1 MLSTKIRGPLVTLPY
16 DPAMQTATNPAVA
29 TTTEPIKN
37 NILEAIGNTPLVKLN
52 KVVEPGSATVYAK
65 CEFMN
70 PAGSIKDRMASYIIA
85 KAEEEGLLKAGG
97 TIVENTSGNTGM
109 GAAMTAA
116 VKGYK
121 AVFTMPDKMSQE
133 KIDGLRAFGATVIIT
148 PTDVPGDSPDHYV
161 NVAKRIASETPN
173 SFYMDQYHS
182 QWNIEAHEHMTGR
195 ELYEQTDGG
204 DVDAI
209 VVGTGTGGTASGI
222 GRYFKKMNARTQII
236 GVDPLGSVHY
246 HYFKTGT
253 LPTPYV
259 YKVEG
264 LGEDI
269 KCEAFDPKA
278 VDEMFQVNDYE
289 CFTMARRLTREEG
302 LFCGGSSGGMVHI
315 ACQVAKQMGEG
326 KKVIAIC
333 PDSGTRYVTKYLS
346 DEWMKMHGF
355 LEPEKGLGL
364 IEDLIDASRPVVTL
378 TQDNT
383 VGAAIEALRGN
394 GISQVLVVDAS
405 GKPTGIVHEVDLLR
419 ALHAGSLS
427 PDAKASEIANPVGG
441 LLHPKARVE
450 ELYGIFETDHV
461 AIVIDGSS
469 VKGVV
474 SKIDLIEHLA
484 KINATK

>member
-1 MLSTKIRGPLVTLPY
+1 
-16 DPAMQTATNPAVA
+16 MQTASQTDTPFTANPS
-29 TTTEPIKN
+29 PIKHD
-37 NILEAIGNTPLVKLN
+37 ILEAIGNTPLVELH
-52 KVVEPGSATVYAK
+52 KVTEPGSATVYAK

-70 PAGSIKDRMASYIIA
+70 PAGSIKDRMAYYIIS
-85 KAEEEGLLKAGG
+85 KAEQEGLLKPGG

-121 AVFTMPDKMSQE
+121 SVFTMPDKMSQE
-133 KIDGLRAFGATVIIT
+133 KIDGLRAFGAQVIIT

-161 NVAKRIASETPN
+161 NVAKKVAEDTPN

-182 QWNIEAHEHMTGR
+182 QWNIEAHELMTGR
-195 ELYEQTDGG
+195 EIYEQTGG

-209 VVGTGTGGTASGI
+209 VIGTGTGGTVSGV
-222 GRYFKKMNARTQII
+222 GRYFKKMGSKCKII

-246 HYFKTGT
+246 HYFKTGMM
-253 LPTPYV
+253 PTPYV

-269 KCEAFDPKA
+269 LCEAFDTSV
-278 VDEMFQVNDYE
+278 VDEMYQVNDYE

-302 LFCGGSSGGMVHI
+302 IFCGGSSGGMVHI
-315 ACQVAKQMGEG
+315 ACQIAKEMGAG

-355 LEPEKGLGL
+355 LEPVKGLGL
-364 IEDLIDASRPVVTL
+364 VEELISADQNVVTVSEN
-378 TQDNT
+378 DT
-383 VGAAIEALRGN
+383 VESVISALRTN
-394 GISQVLVVDAS
+394 GVSQVPVINAT
-405 GKPTGIVHEVDLLR
+405 GKPTGIVHEVDILR
-419 ALHAGSLS
+419 GLQDGSAAADTKVGTMAHS
-427 PDAKASEIANPVGG
+427 IGG

-461 AIVIDGSS
+461 AIVIDGSTI
-469 VKGVV
+469 VGVV

-484 KINATK
+484 NLNA

>member
-1 MLSTKIRGPLVTLPY
+1 
-16 DPAMQTATNPAVA
+16 MQTTATLDPKTNTA
-29 TTTEPIKN
+29 PITN
-37 NILEAIGNTPLVKLN
+37 DILESIGNTPLVKLN

-65 CEFMN
+65 CEFLN

-85 KAEEEGLLKAGG
+85 KAEEEGLLKPGG

-133 KIDGLRAFGATVIIT
+133 KIDGLRAFGAQVIIT

-161 NVAKRIASETPN
+161 NVAKRMAAETPN

-182 QWNIEAHEHMTGR
+182 QWNIEAHEVLTGK

-204 DVDAI
+204 NVDAI

-222 GRYFKKMNARTQII
+222 GRYFKKMGAKTKIV

-269 KCEAFDPKA
+269 KCEAFDPSV
-278 VDEMFQVNDYE
+278 VDEMYQVNDYE

-315 ACQVAKQMGEG
+315 ACKVAKELGEG
-326 KKVIAIC
+326 KTVIVIC

-364 IEDLIDASRPVVTL
+364 IEDLINPATSVVTISES
-378 TQDNT
+378 DP
-383 VGAAIEALRGN
+383 VSAAVHALRDN
-394 GISQVLVVDAS
+394 GISQIPVVNAE
-405 GKPTGIVHEVDLLR
+405 GKPVGIIHEVDVLR
-419 ALHAGSLS
+419 GLHSNS
-427 PDAKASEIANPVGG
+427 IAMSTPSSDIMNPIGG

-461 AIVIDGSS
+461 AIVIDGSDI
-469 VKGVV
+469 KGVI
-474 SKIDLIEHLA
+474 SKIDMIEHLA
-484 KINATK
+484 KINQSS

>member
-1 MLSTKIRGPLVTLPY
+1 
-16 DPAMQTATNPAVA
+16 MQTTATL
-29 TTTEPIKN
+29 EPKTKSAPIAN
-37 NILEAIGNTPLVKLN
+37 NILESIGNTPLVKLN

-70 PAGSIKDRMASYIIA
+70 PAGSIKDRMASFIIA
-85 KAEEEGLLKAGG
+85 KAEEEGLLKPGG

-133 KIDGLRAFGATVIIT
+133 KIDGLRAFGAQVIIT

-161 NVAKRIASETPN
+161 NVAKRVASETPN

-182 QWNIEAHEHMTGR
+182 QWNIEAHEVLTGK

-204 DVDAI
+204 KVDAI

-222 GRYFKKMNARTQII
+222 GRYFKKMGAKTQII

-269 KCEAFDPKA
+269 KCEAFDPSV
-278 VDEMFQVNDYE
+278 VDEMYQVNDYE

-315 ACQVAKQMGEG
+315 ACQVAKQLGEG
-326 KKVIAIC
+326 KTVIAVC

-364 IEDLIDASRPVVTL
+364 IEDLINPDASVVTISES
-378 TQDNT
+378 DS
-383 VGAAIEALRGN
+383 VSAAVNSLRDN
-394 GISQVLVVDAS
+394 GISQVPVVNMD
-405 GKPTGIVHEVDLLR
+405 GKPVGIIHEVDVLR
-419 ALHAGSLS
+419 GLHSNSIAMNT
-427 PDAKASEIANPVGG
+427 PAKEIMNAIGG

-461 AIVIDGSS
+461 AIVIDGSDI
-469 VKGVV
+469 KGVI
-474 SKIDLIEHLA
+474 SKIDMIEHLA
-484 KINATK
+484 KKNQSN

>member
-1 MLSTKIRGPLVTLPY
+1 M
-16 DPAMQTATNPAVA
+16 NPS
-29 TTTEPIKN
+29 PIKG
-37 NILEAIGNTPLVKLN
+37 NILEAIGNTPLVELH

-70 PAGSIKDRMASYIIA
+70 PAGSIKDRMAYFIIA
-85 KAEEEGLLKAGG
+85 KAEQEGLLKPGG
-97 TIVENTSGNTGM
+97 TIVENTSGNTGL

-121 AVFTMPDKMSQE
+121 SVFTMPDKMSQE
-133 KIDGLRAFGATVIIT
+133 KIDALRAFGAQVIIT

-161 NVAKRIASETPN
+161 NVAKKVAEDTPN

-182 QWNIEAHEHMTGR
+182 QWNIEAHELMTGR
-195 ELYEQTDGG
+195 EIYEQTGG

-209 VVGTGTGGTASGI
+209 VVGTGTGGTVSGI
-222 GRYFKKMNARTQII
+222 GRYFKKMGSKCKII

-246 HYFKTGT
+246 HLFKTGT
-253 LPTPYV
+253 MPTPYV

-269 KCEAFDPKA
+269 KCEAFDPSV
-278 VDEMFQVNDYE
+278 VDEMYQVNDYE
-289 CFTMARRLTREEG
+289 CFSMARRLVREEG
-302 LFCGGSSGGMVHI
+302 LFCGGSSGAMVHI
-315 ACQVAKQMGEG
+315 ACQIAKDMGPG

-355 LEPEKGLGL
+355 LEPVKGLGL
-364 IEDLIDASRPVVTL
+364 VEDLIGSDQTVVTVSEN
-378 TQDNT
+378 DS
-383 VGAAIEALRGN
+383 VDAVISALRSN
-394 GISQVLVVDAS
+394 GISQMPVVDGS
-405 GKPTGIVHEVDLLR
+405 GKPTGIIHEVDILR
-419 ALHAGSLS
+419 GLQDGS
-427 PDAKASEIANPVGG
+427 ASSETKIGSIAHEIGG
-441 LLHPKARVE
+441 LLNPKARVE

-461 AIVIDGSS
+461 AMVIDGNTI
-469 VKGVV
+469 VGVV

-484 KINATK
+484 KHNA

>member
-1 MLSTKIRGPLVTLPY
+1 
-16 DPAMQTATNPAVA
+16 MQTATNSAA
-29 TTTEPIKN
+29 TAKISPIKH
-37 NILEAIGNTPLVKLN
+37 NILEAIGNTPLVELH

-70 PAGSIKDRMASYIIA
+70 PAGSIKDRMAYYIIS
-85 KAEEEGLLKAGG
+85 KAEEEGLLKPGG

-133 KIDGLRAFGATVIIT
+133 KIDGLRAYGAQVIIT

-161 NVAKRIASETPN
+161 NVAKRVASETPN

-182 QWNIEAHEHMTGR
+182 QWNIEAHELSTGR
-195 ELYEQTDGG
+195 ELYEQTGG

-209 VVGTGTGGTASGI
+209 VIGTGTGGTASGI
-222 GRYFKKMNARTQII
+222 GRYFKKMGAKTLII

-269 KCEAFDPKA
+269 KCEAFDTSV
-278 VDEMFQVNDYE
+278 VDEMYQVNDYE
-289 CFTMARRLTREEG
+289 CFTMARRLVREEG
-302 LFCGGSSGGMVHI
+302 IFCGGSSGGMVHI
-315 ACQVAKQMGEG
+315 ACKVAKQMGPG

-333 PDSGTRYVTKYLS
+333 PDSGSRYVTKYLS

-355 LEPEKGLGL
+355 LEPVKGLGL
-364 IEDLIDASRPVVTL
+364 IEDLITKGQQVVTVKE
-378 TQDNT
+378 TDSVET
-383 VGAAIEALRGN
+383 VIGALRSK
-394 GISQVLVVDAS
+394 GISQVPVVAGS
-405 GKPTGIVHEVDLLR
+405 GKPTGIIHEVDILR
-419 ALHAGSLS
+419 GLHDGSVKM
-427 PDAKASEIANPVGG
+427 DTKVASIANPIGG

-461 AIVIDGSS
+461 AIVIDGDTIM
-469 VKGVV
+469 GVV

-484 KINATK
+484 RLNK

>member
-1 MLSTKIRGPLVTLPY
+1 
-16 DPAMQTATNPAVA
+16 MQTASKTDTPFRANPS
-29 TTTEPIKN
+29 PIKHD
-37 NILEAIGNTPLVKLN
+37 ILEAIGNTPLVELH
-52 KVVEPGSATVYAK
+52 KVTEPGSATVYAK

-70 PAGSIKDRMASYIIA
+70 PAGSIKDRMAYYIIS
-85 KAEEEGLLKAGG
+85 KAEEEGLLKPGG

-121 AVFTMPDKMSQE
+121 SVFTMPDKMSQE
-133 KIDGLRAFGATVIIT
+133 KIDGLRAFGAQVIIT

-161 NVAKRIASETPN
+161 NVAKKVAEDTPN

-182 QWNIEAHEHMTGR
+182 QWNIEAHELMTGR
-195 ELYEQTDGG
+195 EIYEQTGG

-209 VVGTGTGGTASGI
+209 VIGTGTGGTVSGI
-222 GRYFKKMNARTQII
+222 GRYFKKMGSKCKII

-246 HYFKTGT
+246 HFFKTGMM
-253 LPTPYV
+253 PTPYV

-269 KCEAFDPKA
+269 LCKAFDTSV
-278 VDEMFQVNDYE
+278 VDEMYQVNDYE

-302 LFCGGSSGGMVHI
+302 IFCGGSSGGMVHI
-315 ACQVAKQMGEG
+315 ACKIAKEMGPG

-355 LEPEKGLGL
+355 LEPVKGLGL
-364 IEDLIDASRPVVTL
+364 VEDLVSANQTVVTVSEN
-378 TQDNT
+378 DT
-383 VGAAIEALRGN
+383 VDSVIAALRASGV
-394 GISQVLVVDAS
+394 SQVPVINET
-405 GKPTGIVHEVDLLR
+405 GKPVGIVHEVDILR
-419 ALHAGSLS
+419 GLQDGSAVADS
-427 PDAKASEIANPVGG
+427 KVGPIAHTIGG

-461 AIVIDGSS
+461 AIVIDGNAI
-469 VKGVV
+469 VGVV

-484 KINATK
+484 KLNA

>member
-1 MLSTKIRGPLVTLPY
+1 
-16 DPAMQTATNPAVA
+16 MQTATN
-29 TTTEPIKN
+29 TETIFSSNQSPIKA
-37 NILEAIGNTPLVKLN
+37 NILESIGNTPLVELH
-52 KVVEPGSATVYAK
+52 KVPEPGSATVYAK

-70 PAGSIKDRMASYIIA
+70 PAGSIKDRMAYYIISR
-85 KAEEEGLLKAGG
+85 AEQEGLLKPGG

-109 GAAMTAA
+109 GAAMVAA

-161 NVAKRIASETPN
+161 NVAKRVAEETPN

-182 QWNIEAHEHMTGR
+182 QWNIEAHEQSTGK
-195 ELYEQTDGG
+195 ELYEQTGG

-209 VVGTGTGGTASGI
+209 VIGTGTGGTVSGI
-222 GRYFKKMNARTQII
+222 GRYFKKMGSKCKII

-246 HYFKTGT
+246 HYYKTGT
-253 LPTPYV
+253 MPTPYV

-269 KCEAFDPKA
+269 LCKAFDTSV
-278 VDEMFQVNDYE
+278 VDEMYQVNDYE
-289 CFTMARRLTREEG
+289 CFTTARKLTREEG
-302 LFCGGSSGGMVHI
+302 IFCGGSSGGMVHI
-315 ACQVAKQMGEG
+315 ACKIAMEMGPG

-355 LEPEKGLGL
+355 LEPVKGLGVV
-364 IEDLIDASRPVVTL
+364 EDLIGADRQVVT
-378 TQDNT
+378 
-383 VGAAIEALRGN
+383 VGENDQVEAVIEALRSN
-394 GISQVLVVDAS
+394 GISQVPVVDNA
-405 GKPTGIVHEVDLLR
+405 GKPTGIVHEVDILR
-419 ALHAGSLS
+419 GLQDGSVHS
-427 PDAKASEIANPVGG
+427 DTKIGTIAHEIGG

-461 AIVIDGSS
+461 AIIIDGA
-469 VKGVV
+469 KIMGVV
-474 SKIDLIEHLA
+474 SKIDLIEHLT
-484 KINATK
+484 KLNA

>member
-1 MLSTKIRGPLVTLPY
+1 
-16 DPAMQTATNPAVA
+16 MQTATNTDRANSLCSSA
-29 TTTEPIKN
+29 IKS
-37 NILEAIGNTPLVKLN
+37 NILEAIGNTPLVELH

-70 PAGSIKDRMASYIIA
+70 PAGSIKDRMANYIIS
-85 KAEEEGLLKAGG
+85 KAEEEGLLKPGG

-109 GAAMTAA
+109 GAAMVAA

-161 NVAKRIASETPN
+161 NVAKRIAEETPN

-182 QWNIEAHEHMTGR
+182 QWNIEAHEQSTGK
-195 ELYEQTDGG
+195 ELYEQTGG

-209 VVGTGTGGTASGI
+209 VIGTGTGGTVSGI
-222 GRYFKKMNARTQII
+222 GRYFKKMGSKCKII

-246 HYFKTGT
+246 HYFNTGT
-253 LPTPYV
+253 MPTPYV

-269 KCEAFDPKA
+269 LCKAFDTSV
-278 VDEMFQVNDYE
+278 VDEMYQVNDYE

-302 LFCGGSSGGMVHI
+302 VFCGGSSGGMVHI
-315 ACQVAKQMGEG
+315 ACKVAKEMGAG

-333 PDSGTRYVTKYLS
+333 PDSGSRYVTKYLS

-355 LEPEKGLGL
+355 LEPVKGLGL
-364 IEDLIDASRPVVTL
+364 IEDLVDGDRSVVTVSE
-378 TQDNT
+378 TDSVDSVIN
-383 VGAAIEALRGN
+383 ALRGH
-394 GISQVLVVDAS
+394 GISQVPVVDGD
-405 GKPTGIVHEVDLLR
+405 GKPTGMVHEVDILR
-419 ALHAGSLS
+419 GLQDGSVQK
-427 PDAKASEIANPVGG
+427 DTKIKTIAHELGG

-461 AIVIDGSS
+461 AVVVDGCEIL
-469 VKGVV
+469 GVV

-484 KINATK
+484 KLNA

>member
-1 MLSTKIRGPLVTLPY
+1 
-16 DPAMQTATNPAVA
+16 MQTTATLDPKAQA
-29 TTTEPIKN
+29 APISN
-37 NILEAIGNTPLVKLN
+37 NILESIGNTPLVKLN

-65 CEFMN
+65 CEYMN

-85 KAEEEGLLKAGG
+85 KAEEEGLLKPGG

-133 KIDGLRAFGATVIIT
+133 KIDGLRAFGAQVIIT

-161 NVAKRIASETPN
+161 NVAKRVASETPN

-182 QWNIEAHEHMTGR
+182 QWNIEAHEVMTGK

-204 DVDAI
+204 NVDAI

-222 GRYFKKMNARTQII
+222 GRYFKKMGAKTQII

-269 KCEAFDPKA
+269 KCEAFDPSV
-278 VDEMFQVNDYE
+278 VDEMYQVNDYE

-315 ACQVAKQMGEG
+315 ACLVAKQLGEG
-326 KKVIAIC
+326 KTVIAIC

-364 IEDLIDASRPVVTL
+364 IEDLLDPARKVVTISENDTVSDAIDALKSK
-378 TQDNT
+378 
-383 VGAAIEALRGN
+383 
-394 GISQVLVVDAS
+394 GISQLPVVNSD
-405 GKPTGIVHEVDLLR
+405 GKPVGIIHEVDVLR
-419 ALHAGSLS
+419 GLHSNSIAKGT
-427 PDAKASEIANPVGG
+427 KASEIMNPIAG
-441 LLHPKARVE
+441 LLHTKARVE

-461 AIVIDGSS
+461 AIVIDGSEIR
-469 VKGVV
+469 GVI
-474 SKIDLIEHLA
+474 SKIDLIDHLA
-484 KINATK
+484 KINAK

>member
-1 MLSTKIRGPLVTLPY
+1 
-16 DPAMQTATNPAVA
+16 MQTTATLDPKAQA
-29 TTTEPIKN
+29 APISN
-37 NILEAIGNTPLVKLN
+37 NILESIGNTPLVKLN

-65 CEFMN
+65 CEYMN

-85 KAEEEGLLKAGG
+85 KAEEEGLLKPGG

-133 KIDGLRAFGATVIIT
+133 KIDGLRAFGAQVIIT

-161 NVAKRIASETPN
+161 NVAKRVASETPN

-182 QWNIEAHEHMTGR
+182 QWNIEAHEVMTGK

-204 DVDAI
+204 NVDAI

-222 GRYFKKMNARTQII
+222 GRYFKKMGAKTQII

-269 KCEAFDPKA
+269 KCEAFDPSV
-278 VDEMFQVNDYE
+278 VDEMYQVNDYE

-315 ACQVAKQMGEG
+315 ACQVAKQLGEG
-326 KKVIAIC
+326 KTVIAIC

-364 IEDLIDASRPVVTL
+364 IEDLLDPARTVVTISENDTVGDAIDALKSK
-378 TQDNT
+378 
-383 VGAAIEALRGN
+383 
-394 GISQVLVVDAS
+394 GISQLPVINSD
-405 GKPTGIVHEVDLLR
+405 GKPVGIIHEVDVLR
-419 ALHAGSLS
+419 GLHSNSIAKGT
-427 PDAKASEIANPVGG
+427 KASEIMNPIAG
-441 LLHPKARVE
+441 LLHTKARVE

-461 AIVIDGSS
+461 AIVIDGSEIR
-469 VKGVV
+469 GVI
-474 SKIDLIEHLA
+474 SKIDLIDHLA
-484 KINATK
+484 KINAK

>member
-1 MLSTKIRGPLVTLPY
+1 
-16 DPAMQTATNPAVA
+16 MQTTATL
-29 TTTEPIKN
+29 EPKTKSAPIAN
-37 NILEAIGNTPLVKLN
+37 NILESIGNTPLVKLN

-70 PAGSIKDRMASYIIA
+70 PAGSIKDRMASFIIA
-85 KAEEEGLLKAGG
+85 KAEEEGFLKPGG

-133 KIDGLRAFGATVIIT
+133 KIDGLRAFGAQVIIT

-161 NVAKRIASETPN
+161 NVAKRVASETPN

-182 QWNIEAHEHMTGR
+182 QWNIEAHEVLTGK

-204 DVDAI
+204 KVDAI

-222 GRYFKKMNARTQII
+222 GRYFKKMGAKTQII

-269 KCEAFDPKA
+269 KCEAFDPSV
-278 VDEMFQVNDYE
+278 VDEMYQVNDYE

-315 ACQVAKQMGEG
+315 ACQVAKQLGEG
-326 KKVIAIC
+326 KTVIAVC

-364 IEDLIDASRPVVTL
+364 IEDLINPDASVVTISES
-378 TQDNT
+378 DS
-383 VGAAIEALRGN
+383 VSAAVNSLRDN
-394 GISQVLVVDAS
+394 GISQVPVVNMD
-405 GKPTGIVHEVDLLR
+405 GKPVGIIHEVDVLR
-419 ALHAGSLS
+419 GLHSNSIAMNT
-427 PDAKASEIANPVGG
+427 PAKEIMNAIGG

-461 AIVIDGSS
+461 AIVIDGSDI
-469 VKGVV
+469 KGVI
-474 SKIDLIEHLA
+474 SKIDMIEHLA
-484 KINATK
+484 KKNQSN